1 MKARC
6 QTPDEIADLVRGIA
20 TPEQEHH
27 LGACATCRRRV
38 LLVRKIAAAGL
49 AVIADRAAEVD
60 ALVDRFLATPRDSWW
75 KAVRE
80 DEYKRADVARRLL
93 ALAMDARWKDRP
105 RATALVKTAT
115 WIIDAVDSAEERD
128 LRFEIWKNAATILRE
143 SGRYAELVSAF
154 TRAEQAAQRTANP
167 ELAMAAMCLSRA
179 LFYAEPDIWQPE
191 DAAALLDRA
200 ERVFAEWD
208 ETRMSAV
215 RTARAFLLF
224 RSGELARAAE
234 VFGRLVAAT
243 SVTEGSP
250 YVQALTNWLA
260 VRIELHEASFEIDRS
275 LEYLLEQFKH
285 AGRTVHVA
293 RVHWLM
299 GRTRSIRGNYDA
311 AVELFED
318 AMEQIADDDAVLRI
332 GMDAIEALLLADS
345 VPEAY
350 TLARQLASA
359 AVTLDLREPTR
370 RHNLTRQ
377 VFAYL
382 REAAQRQA
390 LTADLV
396 TECARYIDRIT
407 RQRAVEFVPPMLL
420 TEM

>member
-1 MKARC
+1 MKAGC
-6 QTPDEIADLVRGIA
+6 LTPDEIADLVRGIA

-143 SGRYAELVSAF
+143 SGRYAELASAF
-154 TRAEQAAQRTANP
+154 TRAEQAAQRTAQP

-191 DAAALLDRA
+191 EAAALLDRA

-234 VFGRLVAAT
+234 VFGSLVAAT

-250 YVQALTNWLA
+250 YFEALTNWLA
-260 VRIELHEASFEIDRS
+260 VRVELREESSEIEEL
-275 LEYLLEQFKH
+275 LEYLFEQFTRT
-285 AGRTVHVA
+285 GRTVHVA
-293 RVHWLM
+293 HVRWLI
-299 GRTRSIRGNYDA
+299 GRTHAIRGDYEA
-311 AVELFED
+311 AVRLFREAMERIED
-318 AMEQIADDDAVLRI
+318 AHASLRI
-332 GMDAIEALLLADS
+332 GLDAIEALLLADS
-345 VPEAY
+345 FYAAY
-350 TLARQLASA
+350 TLARDLASA
-359 AVTLDLREPTR
+359 AVALDRREPTR
-370 RHNLTRQ
+370 RHSLTTE

-396 TECARYIDRIT
+396 TECARYLDRIT

-420 TEM
+420 IEM